1 MKQHVCTLNHGIL
14 IIAKMWQTVGNEM
27 LQCKKSI
34 ATCGA
39 PAEVVKAA
47 RVTGKFT
54 FNQFKHIQINLIV
67 YKVKWC
73 RQRGDCQPRPY
84 DWRCHSS
91 TVLQTAAVPASSN
104 RSACA
109 FPGKNIPYAV
119 SGSGWPS
126 ARTAPDYRK
135 NVHHSGIVLAI
146 AAAGSNTVQSAAV
159 NDIPRSE

>member
-1 MKQHVCTLNHGIL
+1 MPC
-14 IIAKMWQTVGNEM
+14 
-27 LQCKKSI
+27 
-34 ATCGA
+34 
-39 PAEVVKAA
+39 
-47 RVTGKFT
+47 
-54 FNQFKHIQINLIV
+54 
-67 YKVKWC
+67 
-73 RQRGDCQPRPY
+73 

-91 TVLQTAAVPASSN
+91 TVVQEAAGPALNS

-126 ARTAPDYRK
+126 TGTVPDYRK

-159 NDIPRSE
+159 NDIPRSA